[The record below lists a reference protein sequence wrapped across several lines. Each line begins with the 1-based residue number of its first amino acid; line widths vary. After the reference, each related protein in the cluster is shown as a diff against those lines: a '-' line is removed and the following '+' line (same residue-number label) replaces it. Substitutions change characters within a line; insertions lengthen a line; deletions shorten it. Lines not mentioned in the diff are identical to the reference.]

1 MKSELL
7 DIQWVIER
15 SRMMDVIV
23 GIANAMDDKNWQ
35 KLRKY
40 LTDEINVD
48 YSEFRGEL
56 PQQITAEAYI
66 QQRVEGLTGLKTL
79 HISTN
84 HEVSVGK
91 DYAQCRSAYRIYRFD
106 FTFEPG
112 QDRLDTAGNYEHQLI
127 QAEGDW
133 RVTAIKQTVVMMSG
147 NRQVHGGFRD
157 SCSC

>member
-1 MKSELL
+1 MTSKLSAIE
-7 DIQWVIER
+7 WVIER
-15 SRMMDVIV
+15 SRIIDVIV

-40 LTDEINVD
+40 LADEIQID

-56 PQQITAEAYI
+56 PQQITAEAYV

-84 HEVSVGK
+84 HEVEIIK
-91 DYAQCRSAYRIYRFD
+91 DSAQCRSAYRIDRFD
-106 FTFEPG
+106 PTFEPG

-127 QAEGDW
+127 KVEEEWQ
-133 RVTAIKQTVVMMSG
+133 VTAIKQTVVVISG
-147 NRQVHGGFRD
+147 NRRVHKDLRD
-157 SCSC
+157 S